1 MKDTMTNEA
10 KSNELVAR
18 AKKQLCEDMEDRGI
32 GAILWDNGTAG
43 FHYIPE
49 IVEGKDKEGNDIVT
63 RVTGL
68 YDCDGRLYAIEEG
81 APYSHLTNYYD
92 ASVDA
97 APTVVTLTK
106 DMAASEFG
114 DAAGKKG
121 FTTAGTNAEWLA
133 IADCYFEA
141 LNEK

>member
-49 IVEGKDKEGNDIVT
+49 IT
-63 RVTGL
+63 
-68 YDCDGRLYAIEEG
+68 
-81 APYSHLTNYYD
+81 
-92 ASVDA
+92 
-97 APTVVTLTK
+97 TVH
-106 DMAASEFG
+106 
-114 DAAGKKG
+114 
-121 FTTAGTNAEWLA
+121 
-133 IADCYFEA
+133 
-141 LNEK
+141 

>member
-1 MKDTMTNEA
+1 MSPGQRNSFAKIWRTEA
-10 KSNELVAR
+10 SEPYCGITAR
-18 AKKQLCEDMEDRGI
+18 PDFITYR
-32 GAILWDNGTAG
+32 
-43 FHYIPE
+43 
-49 IVEGKDKEGNDIVT
+49 
-63 RVTGL
+63 
-68 YDCDGRLYAIEEG
+68 YAIEEG